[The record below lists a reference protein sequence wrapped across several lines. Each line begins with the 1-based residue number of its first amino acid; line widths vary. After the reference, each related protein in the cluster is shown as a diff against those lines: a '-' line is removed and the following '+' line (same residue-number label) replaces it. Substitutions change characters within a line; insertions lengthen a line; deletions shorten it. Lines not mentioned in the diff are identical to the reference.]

1 MNASSS
7 APSCNVTEN
16 PSTLIRL
23 LPVDGL
29 EACGGACVF
38 FIDKMSLLLQK
49 KLHMFIMH
57 NICLNICFQ
66 TFLCH
71 ATQKKKKKTLHTQTL
86 KHYKMS
92 HPCLTVFLWPQI
104 QCITYFQHETW
115 ACFDEHK
122 TGILI
127 NWEPAG
133 STAVGVTFW
142 VGTAHTEL
150 LGNCL
155 FVFFKFKSVLKSWWV
170 VVRL

>member
-1 MNASSS
+1 MQCDWKSVDLDKAPASGRFRGLWRGMRLLHWQ
-7 APSCNVTEN
+7 NVTF
-16 PSTLIRL
+16 
-23 LPVDGL
+23 
-29 EACGGACVF
+29 AA
-38 FIDKMSLLLQK
+38 K
-49 KLHMFIMH
+49 KIAHVHNAQHLFKHMLSNFSMP
-57 NICLNICFQ
+57 
-66 TFLCH
+66 CH
-71 ATQKKKKKTLHTQTL
+71 TKEEKKTFHTQTL